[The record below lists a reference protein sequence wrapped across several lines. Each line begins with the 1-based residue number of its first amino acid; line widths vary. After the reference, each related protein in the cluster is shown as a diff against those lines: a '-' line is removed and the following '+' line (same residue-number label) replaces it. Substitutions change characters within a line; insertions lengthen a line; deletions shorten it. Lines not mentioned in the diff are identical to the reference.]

1 MSLKEYL
8 LYYLGHNWKSDVT
21 LLDHFLT
28 NKNHLQL
35 LNPKLPFIKL
45 NKNAYFCF
53 YLTERKIKIPRLGKF
68 L

>member
-35 LNPKLPFIKL
+35 
-45 NKNAYFCF
+45 
-53 YLTERKIKIPRLGKF
+53 
-68 L
+68 